1 MNYLLDT
8 STIVSIIRNK
18 PPAVR
23 DQLRKAIEAGDRISV
38 SSVAIFE
45 LWYGV
50 ARSKH
55 QRDNSE
61 RVRLF
66 LAGDIDIEPFTEE
79 DAEIAGVV
87 RAQLNAA
94 GTPIGPYDVLLAA
107 QALRLGAT
115 IVTGNVG
122 EFSRVGNL
130 QWTDWTH
137 A

>member
-23 DQLRKAIEAGDRISV
+23 DHLRKAIEAGDRISV